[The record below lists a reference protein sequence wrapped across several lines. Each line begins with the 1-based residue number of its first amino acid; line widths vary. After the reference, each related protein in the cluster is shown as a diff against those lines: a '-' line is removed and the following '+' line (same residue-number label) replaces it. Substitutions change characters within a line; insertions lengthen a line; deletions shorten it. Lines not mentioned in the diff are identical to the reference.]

1 MGVSDIPDIGRS
13 IVAGGYRTNYHDMGE
28 GDPVVLIHG
37 AAAGVTSWANWRF
50 TLPAIARTH
59 RAIALDMLG
68 FGYSDHARG
77 QVYTKDIWVEH
88 LKAFLD
94 ALGLEKVTLVGN
106 SFGGAMTIAF
116 AARYPDRVKDFV
128 LMGAAG
134 LDFELLPALANAW
147 GYEPSLEAM
156 RDMVRQFAYDPG
168 LISDDIVEI
177 RYRASIQPG
186 VQEAFS
192 AMFPEPRRQRIRDL
206 STPEDQIAA
215 LPHKA
220 LIIHGR
226 EDKFV
231 PLSCGLR
238 FNELIARSQLHIFGQ
253 CGHWAQIE
261 HMARFHA
268 LVGQFINEE
277 DRP

>member
-1 MGVSDIPDIGRS
+1 MSANSEIGRS

-28 GDPVVLIHG
+28 GEPVVLIHG

-50 TLPAIARTH
+50 TLPAIAQTH

-77 QVYTKDIWVEH
+77 QTYAKDIWVEH

-94 ALGLEKVTLVGN
+94 ALGLDKVTLVGN
-106 SFGGAMTIAF
+106 SFGGAITIAF
-116 AARYPDRVKDFV
+116 AARYPERVKNFV

-134 LDFELLPALANAW
+134 LDFDLGPALAMAW
-147 GYEPSLEAM
+147 GYEPSLDTM
-156 RDMVRQFAYDPG
+156 RELVRLFAYDPK
-168 LISDDIVEI
+168 LISEDIVEI

-186 VQEAFS
+186 VQQAFS
-192 AMFPEPRRQRIRDL
+192 AMFPEPRQDRIHDL
-206 STPEDQIAA
+206 STPEEQIAA

-226 EDKFV
+226 EDRFV
-231 PLSCGLR
+231 PVSCGIR
-238 FNELIARSQLHIFGQ
+238 FNQLIARSQLHILGQ

-268 LVGQFINEE
+268 LVSQFINEK
-277 DRP
+277 D